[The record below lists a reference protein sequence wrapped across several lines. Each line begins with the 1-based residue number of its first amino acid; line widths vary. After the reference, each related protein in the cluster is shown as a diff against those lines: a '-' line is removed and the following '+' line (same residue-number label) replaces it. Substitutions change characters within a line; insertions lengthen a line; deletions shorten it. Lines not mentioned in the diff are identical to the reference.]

1 VGHDAA
7 DELVDVLD
15 DAGRVIATTTRAEMR
30 AQRLRHRA
38 VFVLVVSS
46 DGRLLVHRRSEDKDV
61 WPGRWD
67 LAAGGVLR
75 AGEDDEA
82 GARREIAEELGV
94 ELGELE
100 LVAEGAY
107 RDERVDEVA
116 RVFRAR
122 HDGPFRF
129 ADGEIVE
136 AHFLDRPALD
146 ALIATGAVVPDSLAL
161 VPLDAVLPPDPAPG
175 PTPSPS
181 SRER

>member
-1 VGHDAA
+1 MGHEAA

-61 WPGRWD
+61 WPGWWD

-100 LVAEGAY
+100 LVTEGAY

-122 HDGPFRF
+122 HDGPFHF

-146 ALIATGAVVPDSLAL
+146 ALIATGAVVPDSLDL
-161 VPLDAVLPPDPAPG
+161 VPLDAILPRAP
-175 PTPSPS
+175 PRPRPVQP
-181 SRER
+181 

>member
-1 VGHDAA
+1 
-7 DELVDVLD
+7 
-15 DAGRVIATTTRAEMR
+15 
-30 AQRLRHRA
+30 
-38 VFVLVVSS
+38 
-46 DGRLLVHRRSEDKDV
+46 
-61 WPGRWD
+61 
-67 LAAGGVLR
+67 
-75 AGEDDEA
+75 
-82 GARREIAEELGV
+82 
-94 ELGELE
+94 
-100 LVAEGAY
+100 
-107 RDERVDEVA
+107 VA

-161 VPLDAVLPPDPAPG
+161 VPLDALLPPDPAPG